1 MSLLII
7 DGNNVMGA
15 RPRTRWWRDRAGA
28 AATLRDD
35 IAGADLDAERVLL
48 VFDGSPPS
56 DSAAED
62 GLEVRYAGLDGC
74 SADDLIVTLV
84 GEVDDS
90 EVTVVTSD
98 RELVTRVSA
107 LGARVE
113 GAGAFLRRTGLTS

>member
-1 MSLLII
+1 VSLLII

-28 AATLRDD
+28 AAALRDE
-35 IAGADLDAERVLL
+35 IVGADLEAGHVLL
-48 VFDGSPPS
+48 VFDGLPPS
-56 DSAAED
+56 GGAPATGID
-62 GLEVRYAGLDGC
+62 VRYAGLEGC
-74 SADDLIVTLV
+74 SADDLIVALV
-84 GEVDDS
+84 EESDDP

-113 GAGAFLRRTGLTS
+113 GSGAFLRRAGLAS